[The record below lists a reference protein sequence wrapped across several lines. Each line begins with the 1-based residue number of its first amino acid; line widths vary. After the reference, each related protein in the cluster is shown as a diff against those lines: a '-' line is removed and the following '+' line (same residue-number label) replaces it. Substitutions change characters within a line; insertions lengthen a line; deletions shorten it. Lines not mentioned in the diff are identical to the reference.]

1 MYSFLHSNPLRT
13 TLMEN
18 LPTFVIAVVIAEVF
32 YKFHSFTL
40 ECLSFLGTWYV
51 LDGLLHLI
59 LNKVGK
65 AKPPNI
71 V

>member
-59 LNKVGK
+59 LNKAGK

>member
-40 ECLSFLGTWYV
+40 ECLAFLGTWYV

-65 AKPPNI
+65 AKPPNS